1 MGVSAVFVSAL
12 ARTRLPVPAYPPEN
26 QAQFLA
32 AVIQP
37 IVTFVVLGSIIVRK
51 SFVSLVFRVT
61 IGASYAITDG
71 LSIPSFNLGRGVQS
85 LTLSYTWTRTRTGP
99 TIPDWVFYA
108 RRPENNTAVDVERGV
123 ETGGET
129 ASAPEGRPNQ
139 TDNGLPSAAE
149 VVNPV
154 PLVVNIIGKDAG
166 IGSVDEATEPTK
178 VCSQFC

>member
-12 ARTRLPVPAYPPEN
+12 ARTRLPVPANPPEN

-51 SFVSLVFRVT
+51 SFVSLVFHVA

-108 RRPENNTAVDVERGV
+108 RRPGNNTGTPTTAVDVERGV
-123 ETGGET
+123 ETGGKPD
-129 ASAPEGRPNQ
+129 S
-139 TDNGLPSAAE
+139 
-149 VVNPV
+149 
-154 PLVVNIIGKDAG
+154 
-166 IGSVDEATEPTK
+166 ATEVGPDHGSGSGSGDRAIEPTE
-178 VCSQFC
+178 VCFPVFLNLLWVR